1 MVIYNKIL
9 LLGEYLD
16 TALSQLLS
24 TEVRSQFI
32 IKLISKEREGESKEK
47 RKERGEEMRTER
59 SREQSRGLGEQ

>member
-24 TEVRSQFI
+24 TEVRPQFI
-32 IKLISKEREGESKEK
+32 IKLISKKREGESEEK
-47 RKERGEEMRTER
+47 RKKREERR
-59 SREQSRGLGEQ
+59 